1 MIPMESFALE
11 HYHGDNGKDG
21 KRDYFLDNLQL
32 KERER
37 TAITDEADAIAWHL
51 KAIFE
56 ESQAPRKEN
65 YAYQRPTVGDVHFLK
80 FQMTVPSESHED
92 VGTNKEEDCVE
103 SVHNLLFFSCF
114 QSCQE
119 LNMFCQRI

>member
-1 MIPMESFALE
+1 MERLALE
-11 HYHGDNGKDG
+11 HDHGDYCENGKG
-21 KRDYFLDNLQL
+21 DYFLDDLQL
-32 KERER
+32 EEREWS
-37 TAITDEADAIAWHL
+37 TITNEADTIAWNL
-51 KAIFE
+51 KAILE
-56 ESQAPRKEN
+56 KCQAPREED

-80 FQMTVPSESHED
+80 FQMTIPSESHED
-92 VGTNKEEDCVE
+92 VGANKEEDCVE